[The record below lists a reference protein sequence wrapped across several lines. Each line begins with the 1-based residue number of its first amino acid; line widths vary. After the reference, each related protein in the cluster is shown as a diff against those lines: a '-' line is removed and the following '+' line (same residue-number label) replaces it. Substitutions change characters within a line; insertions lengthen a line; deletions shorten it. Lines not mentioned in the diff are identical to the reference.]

1 MHRRTFLQTSALFT
15 GGALGAL
22 ALGADTALG
31 VARPAIPAKISV
43 QLYSLRTIFPND
55 FVGVLE
61 ALKMMGYDEV
71 EFAGLHEREPAVVR
85 AVLDDVGLAAPSA
98 HVPIE
103 ALEADA
109 DAAFAVAKTLGHRY
123 VIVPWLAEP
132 RRQSVA
138 DYARFAAVL
147 NRVGQRARAQGLQLA
162 YHNHDFEFQTFG
174 GPRSGYDVLLA
185 ETDPAVVAFQMD
197 LFWVV
202 TAGKDPV
209 AIFEQHPGRFPLVHV
224 KDRTADGKMVNVGE
238 GVIDFRRI
246 FAASERAGLRHA
258 VVEHDTPPDPLAFA
272 RASIA
277 HLRALRG

>member
-1 MHRRTFLQTSALFT
+1 MHRRTFLQTSAAFA

-22 ALGADTALG
+22 AFGPDVALGAG
-31 VARPAIPAKISV
+31 RPAIPAKISV
-43 QLYSLRTIFPND
+43 QLYSLRSIFPND

-61 ALKMMGYDEV
+61 ALRMMGYEEV
-71 EFAGLHEREPAVVR
+71 EFAGLHERDPAVVK

-103 ALEADA
+103 AFEADT
-109 DAAFAVAKTLGHRY
+109 DAALAMARTLGHRY
-123 VIVPWLAEP
+123 VIVPWLAEN
-132 RRQSVA
+132 RRQSVD

-147 NRVGQRARAQGLQLA
+147 NRTGERARAQGMQLA
-162 YHNHDFEFQTFG
+162 YHNHDFEFNTFG

-185 ETDPAVVAFQMD
+185 ETDPALVAFQMD

-224 KDRTADGKMVNVGE
+224 KDRTAGGQMANVGE
-238 GVIDFRRI
+238 GAIDFRRI
-246 FAASERAGLRHA
+246 FAASERAGIRHA
-258 VVEHDTPPDPLAFA
+258 VIEHDNPTDPLAFA
-272 RASIA
+272 RTSITN
-277 HLRALRG
+277 LRAMRG